1 MVKKLIKN
9 GTLVTASDTYPAD
22 ILIENGRITLIGKAL
37 QIPDAEPVDASDK
50 LILPGGV
57 DPHTHFDLEMFATV
71 SSDDHYTG
79 HKAAAFGG
87 TTTVMDFV
95 VQNPPRSDGEPG
107 GFQRDV
113 DLWLQKAEKAAIDYS
128 FHMNLTHFDEQVAG
142 EFPLLVDMG
151 ITTIKVFTAYNGRL
165 RLDDGKIFKAMRVA
179 REHGMLTLLHAENGD
194 VIEALV
200 PEALAAGRITPEWHA
215 LTRPAWGA
223 AEAGLRVAGMALEA
237 DAPLYIVHMNAAG
250 EVDMLQYAREHG
262 VKVMGETCPQYLFFT
277 IDHLRRPDGA
287 KWICSPPMR
296 TKADNARL
304 WQGLANG
311 TIQTIGTDHCP
322 FFFDGRRPIE
332 YEGEQ
337 IAIPGK
343 ELGADDFTKIPNG
356 LPGVGDRLPIMWT
369 YGVRAGK
376 MTPNQF
382 VALNCTNPA
391 KIFGLYPRKGTLAP
405 GSDADIVIWDP
416 EKKVRYGVAHAQHR
430 TDYNLYEGWE
440 LVGYPEKVFL
450 RGELIVDNEKWL
462 GRRGTGEFLK
472 RESGEIL

>member
-1 MVKKLIKN
+1 MKTLIKN
-9 GTLVTASDTYPAD
+9 GTLITASDTFQAD
-22 ILIENGRITLIGKAL
+22 ILIEDGKIVEIGQLL
-37 QIPDAEPVDASDK
+37 QIPDAVPVEASNR

-57 DPHTHFDLEMFATV
+57 DPHTHFDLEMFDTV

-95 VQNPPRSDGEPG
+95 VQEPQ
-107 GFQRDV
+107 GFKYSV
-113 DLWLQKAEKAAIDYS
+113 DLWLEKAQKAAIDYS
-128 FHMNLTHFDEQVAG
+128 FHMNLTHFDEQVAVDI
-142 EFPLLVDMG
+142 PMLVQMG
-151 ITTIKVFTAYNGRL
+151 ITTMKVFTAYNGRL
-165 RLDDGKIFKAMRVA
+165 RLDDGSIFKALRIA
-179 REHGMLTLLHAENGD
+179 KENGMLTLLHAENGD
-194 VIEALV
+194 VIEELI
-200 PEALAAGRITPEWHA
+200 PEALAAGHTSPEWHA

-223 AEAGLRVAGMALEA
+223 AEAGLRVAGMASVA

-250 EVDMLQYAREHG
+250 EVDMLEYAREHG
-262 VKVMGETCPQYLFFT
+262 VNVMGETCPQYLFFT

-296 TKADNARL
+296 TETDNARL
-304 WQGLANG
+304 WAGLSDG
-311 TIQTIGTDHCP
+311 TIQTIGTDHCA
-322 FFFDGRRPIE
+322 FFYDGTQPIE

-337 IAIPGK
+337 ITIPGK

-376 MTPNQF
+376 MTANQF
-382 VALNCTNPA
+382 VALTATNPA
-391 KIFGLYPRKGTLAP
+391 KIFGLYPRKGAVLP

-416 EKKVRYGVAHAQHR
+416 EKKVKYGVAHAQHR

-440 LVGYPEKVFL
+440 LIGYPEKVFL
-450 RGELIVDNEKWL
+450 RGELIVDNEQWL
-462 GRRGTGEFLK
+462 GRRGMGQFMK
-472 RESGEIL
+472 RGAGEIL